1 MPKLASKMAKAA
13 AEAEDVVDGFEPLP
27 AGKYIATLKEVEDR
41 IAQSTGA
48 KMWGIELEEITDL
61 EGNVQPGR
69 QFTNLVLPG
78 EDKMPADYQGKD
90 NSRKTLEEQWKSR
103 NDFLR
108 GKLKQFFEAFGYT
121 TDSDT
126 DEMIGDRAVIA
137 LSVETI
143 GAGKRKGQLG
153 NQVTGFYTLDSVDF
167 EDAAATGDGDD
178 DF

>member
-1 MPKLASKMAKAA
+1 MPKLSEKMAKAA
-13 AEAEDVVDGFEPLP
+13 SEAEDVKDGFEPLP
-27 AGKYIATLKEVEDR
+27 AGKYIVTLKEVEDR

-48 KMWGIELEEITDL
+48 PMWGIELEDVTDL

-78 EDKMPADYQGKD
+78 PDKMPKDYKGKD
-90 NSRKTLEEQWKSR
+90 SSKKSLEEQWKSR

-108 GKLKQFFEAFGYT
+108 SKIKQFFEAFGYT

-126 DEMIGDRAVIA
+126 DEMIGERAVVA

-143 GAGKRKGQLG
+143 NAGKRKGQLG

-167 EDAAATGDGDD
+167 EDTGSGATTDD